1 MDAMTWLIL
10 LVIAVTAVAVLY
22 FIKSEKKDITMAG
35 NPTNNPVPGNAP
47 LNPEALR
54 LKLQAYERLTILCER
69 IGLSNLITRF
79 NQDGFSCRQLQAAI
93 TDAIKTEYE
102 YNVSQQIYV
111 TPQIWEA
118 ITNLKEQN
126 IFIVNQIAAALPQD
140 ATARDLSKAI
150 VQFLDT
156 DKNASLQS
164 IVMQAIGHEAKQLMQ

>member
-1 MDAMTWLIL
+1 MDPMAWLIL
-10 LVIAVTAVAVLY
+10 LIIAVTAVAVLY
-22 FIKSEKKDITMAG
+22 FIRSEKKETTMAG
-35 NPTNNPVPGNAP
+35 NTTNNPTPGNAP

-69 IGLSNLITRF
+69 IGLNNLISRF
-79 NQDGFSCRQLQAAI
+79 NHDGFSRRQLQGAM

-126 IFIVNQIAAALPQD
+126 IFIVNQIAAALP
-140 ATARDLSKAI
+140 AEASARDLSKAI
-150 VQFLDT
+150 LQFLDA

-164 IVMQAIGHEAKQLMQ
+164 IVMQAIGHEAKQLML